1 MNSTPTSAA
10 GKAVGVFFFLSGLP
24 FAGFGLW
31 AYSQSIRLIS
41 APPGGQ
47 SFWYP
52 FMFGTIFGGIGFGF
66 MFLAVAGNRKYSR
79 QLRVQAER
87 PAEPWLWRDDWATG
101 RVKSNTKGSMVTA
114 WVLATFWNLISWPP
128 TIFAL
133 PNALREKVATACFL
147 LIFPAAG
154 IVLLIY
160 AIRKTIAFAE
170 FGKTCFEM
178 ASVPGVVGRDLKGS
192 IQARFPHS
200 PDRGVHLRL
209 SCVHRYVSGS
219 GNNSTTNER
228 ILWRDEADLH
238 PAQLYPGRAGTTIPV
253 SFHIPLD
260 AQSTDNRTPRDQV
273 VWQLEAIAE
282 VPGVD
287 YHDVFQIPVF
297 RTSQTPTFSEEKQ
310 AETTASE
317 FRAPE
322 MSRPEHPTVRVQ
334 PVAGGTEFYFPPARN
349 KGLAASITLFA
360 AIFSGIGDLLMHVH
374 APIFF
379 SVVFGGFGL
388 LIGYFA
394 LQMWLATTRV
404 IIGSVLR
411 FQSGLLG
418 GGKVREIA
426 ASDIASITDRIGAQS
441 GNGTGTP
448 YYDIELNLTDG
459 KTLTL
464 GRSLSDKHE
473 VEWLISEMRRL
484 AGIDERNTT
493 VARVDKPL
501 PVLREAR

>member
-1 MNSTPTSAA
+1 M
-10 GKAVGVFFFLSGLP
+10 
-24 FAGFGLW
+24 
-31 AYSQSIRLIS
+31 
-41 APPGGQ
+41 
-47 SFWYP
+47 
-52 FMFGTIFGGIGFGF
+52 
-66 MFLAVAGNRKYSR
+66 
-79 QLRVQAER
+79 
-87 PAEPWLWRDDWATG
+87 
-101 RVKSNTKGSMVTA
+101 
-114 WVLATFWNLISWPP
+114 
-128 TIFAL
+128 
-133 PNALREKVATACFL
+133 
-147 LIFPAAG
+147 
-154 IVLLIY
+154 
-160 AIRKTIAFAE
+160 
-170 FGKTCFEM
+170 
-178 ASVPGVVGRDLKGS
+178 
-192 IQARFPHS
+192 
-200 PDRGVHLRL
+200 
-209 SCVHRYVSGS
+209 HRYVSGS